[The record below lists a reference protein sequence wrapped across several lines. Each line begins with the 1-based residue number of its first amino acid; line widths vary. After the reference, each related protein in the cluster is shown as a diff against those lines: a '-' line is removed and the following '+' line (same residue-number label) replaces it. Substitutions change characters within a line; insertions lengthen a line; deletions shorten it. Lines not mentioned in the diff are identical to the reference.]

1 MSLAKAFLI
10 LVVFLIIRNDS
21 CGNSSCL
28 KVFLFVFHIFSV
40 SVLFL
45 VVYLLVY
52 LSLRDNLPSFIILLH
67 FFEKTYTRFFD
78 IF

>member
-28 KVFLFVFHIFSV
+28 KVFLFVFYIFSV
-40 SVLFL
+40 SVLFFIADL
-45 VVYLLVY
+45 TLFSCVFVS
-52 LSLRDNLPSFIILLH
+52 LSLTS
-67 FFEKTYTRFFD
+67 
-78 IF
+78 